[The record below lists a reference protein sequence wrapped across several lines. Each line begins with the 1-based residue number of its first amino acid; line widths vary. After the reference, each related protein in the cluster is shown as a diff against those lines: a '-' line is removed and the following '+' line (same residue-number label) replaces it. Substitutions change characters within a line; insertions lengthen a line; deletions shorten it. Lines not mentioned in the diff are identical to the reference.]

1 MLYCVNKPLVWS
13 VFASLYFAN
22 IMYVNIINVQVH
34 LMNDL
39 QIEKMK
45 MKIVNILENIF
56 YFSLGDKRY
65 TFAFREE
72 EVEDQ

>member
-1 MLYCVNKPLVWS
+1 
-13 VFASLYFAN
+13 
-22 IMYVNIINVQVH
+22 MYVNIINVQVH

-45 MKIVNILENIF
+45 MKIVSISQHRKYLI
-56 YFSLGDKRY
+56 SLLNSEKRY
-65 TFAFREE
+65 IFAIREE

>member
-1 MLYCVNKPLVWS
+1 
-13 VFASLYFAN
+13 
-22 IMYVNIINVQVH
+22 MYVNIINVQVH

-45 MKIVNILENIF
+45 MKIFNILENIF
-56 YFSLGDKRY
+56 FFSLGDKRY

>member
-1 MLYCVNKPLVWS
+1 
-13 VFASLYFAN
+13 
-22 IMYVNIINVQVH
+22 MYVNIINVQVH

-45 MKIVNILENIF
+45 MKIVNILENTIISLLNSEIRYIF
-56 YFSLGDKRY
+56 
-65 TFAFREE
+65 AIREK